1 MNKSLAKHESFYRLK
16 NSGKAQTTNLKIYQA
31 LLEKPRTIEYFRNVL
46 NIPHQSCTGALS
58 HLEDIGWVY
67 KSSSIRIDKKLFTL
81 YSAETDVIKA
91 KERMYSVAKHKKN
104 EWFKRGLKNAW
115 FDEQT
120 ATSIKSILG
129 LD

>member
-1 MNKSLAKHESFYRLK
+1 MNKSLAKHEAFLRTIK
-16 NSGKAQTTNLKIYQA
+16 SGKAQTTNLKIYHA
-31 LLEKPRTIEYFRNVL
+31 LLEKPRTIEYFRTVL

-58 HLEDIGWVY
+58 QLEDIGWVY
-67 KSSSIRIDKKLFTL
+67 KSSTVRTGKKSFTL
-81 YSAETDVIKA
+81 YCAETDIIKA
-91 KERMYSVAKHKKN
+91 KERMYNVAKYKKH

-120 ATSIKSILG
+120 ATSLKSVLG